1 MNAPYPGAARR
12 PDPRREPRPDARA
25 EDEPAHADVLAQVMR
40 ILGILRR
47 RWLVVAVT
55 TVLAVASAS
64 LAITLLQP
72 RWKASASVLLHMS
85 GPQVLD
91 KVKGVSEDSEARL
104 VGYREYYETQRQI
117 MRSRAVAEKALAELG
132 LANDPVFLGID
143 DIQSEPERM
152 ARAAQIDPVERLRSL
167 VFVAEVRNSRVVE
180 ISAEYPD
187 AEIASDISNSVAD
200 AYIDYVRNSRTRL
213 GSNAQLDIAK
223 EKTKAEDRVEVA
235 ERALEGFKAKHLI
248 TSIDQL
254 ERQGTQNILT
264 VSGSV
269 KESETDRIRLH
280 NRLLQAQRLAKE
292 GNLAGANLLSQNER
306 HLFETMRSE
315 RLEAER
321 AFEETDVKYGPK
333 HEEHR
338 KAKRRLDLISKK
350 IDREGTNLI
359 GALEARYK
367 AARADESD
375 LNRSLG
381 REERDALRFT
391 ELEREYRELEREV
404 TAATEDYLFVAR
416 RDTEIAITNRVEAEG
431 IEILDRATVPSVPIF
446 PQKLLLLSLGLVAGL
461 GVGSLLAVSIDF
473 RDQRIRG
480 LIDLE
485 RALAGFG
492 LPVLGQLPQ
501 LPADVRLG
509 VGNVRAQRRQRDLYA
524 HLFPQSLMAE
534 RCRGVRTSL
543 AFAAGGE
550 RLRTLMITSPSS
562 SEGKSSTAMNLA
574 LSFCQ
579 ANKKVILVDADMRRP
594 RIHQIFP
601 EALDLGEHGLASLLT
616 GKCTHDEA
624 ILQAPED
631 APQNLSVLPCGA
643 IPDNPAELLDTAGF
657 RRLLGELQERAD
669 LVIVDCPPVLPVT
682 DPLILARHVDGVVLV
697 GRCDSTTRAE
707 MQRAISQLAR
717 GDTNVVGVVLNEVD
731 SRQERYGYSTE
742 YYTYRAPETR
752 TEPV

>member
-1 MNAPYPGAARR
+1 MSASPKTPHRR
-12 PDPRREPRPDARA
+12 ADAQRDSRSEFRA

-40 ILGILRR
+40 ILGILQR

-55 TVLAVASAS
+55 TVLCVAAAA
-64 LAITLLQP
+64 LTITMLPP
-72 RWKASASVLLHMS
+72 RWKASATVLLHMS

-91 KVKGVSEDSEARL
+91 KVKGVSEDSAARL

-117 MRSRAVAEKALAELG
+117 MRSRAVAQKALADLG
-132 LANDPVFLGID
+132 LATDPAFLGIE

-152 ARAAQIDPVERLRSL
+152 ARAAAIDPIEQLRSL
-167 VFVAEVRNSRVVE
+167 VFVAEIRNSRVVE

-187 AEIASDISNSVAD
+187 AQTAADIANAVAD
-200 AYIDYVRNSRTRL
+200 AYMMHVRTSRTRL
-213 GSNAQLDIAK
+213 GSDAQDDIAL
-223 EKTKAEDRVEVA
+223 EKISALARVQEAEKS
-235 ERALEGFKAKHLI
+235 LEDFKTSHRI

-254 ERQGTQNILT
+254 QRHATQDILT
-264 VSGSV
+264 LSSAS
-269 KESETDRIRLH
+269 KKSEAERIRLK
-280 NRLLQAQRLAKE
+280 NMLTQATRLHKA
-292 GNLAGANLLSQNER
+292 GNHAASNLLSESDR
-306 HLFETMRSE
+306 RLFESMRQE

-321 AFEETDVKYGPK
+321 AYEETDVKYGPK

-338 KAKRRLDLISKK
+338 KATRRLALIDNKLKRESGDLIES
-350 IDREGTNLI
+350 
-359 GALEARYK
+359 LEARLIV
-367 AARADESD
+367 AQSNERD

-381 REERDALRFT
+381 REEREALRVT
-391 ELEREYRELEREV
+391 ELERGYRELEREA
-404 TAATEDYLFVAR
+404 TAAAEDYLLIAR
-416 RDTEIAITNRVEAEG
+416 RDTEIAITNRVEAQG
-431 IEILDRATVPSVPIF
+431 IEILDRAPVPGAPVF

-461 GVGSLLAVSIDF
+461 GLGSLLAVSIDF

-485 RALAGFG
+485 RALARFG

-509 VGNVRAQRRQRDLYA
+509 VGNTRAQRRQRDLYA

-550 RLRTLMITSPSS
+550 KLNTIMITSPSS

-601 EALDLGEHGLASLLT
+601 EALDLGDNGLASLLRNR
-616 GKCTHDEA
+616 CTLEEA
-624 ILQAPED
+624 LLQAPDD
-631 APQNLSVLPCGA
+631 APSNLSVLPCGA
-643 IPDNPAELLDTAGF
+643 IPDNPAELIDTPDF
-657 RRLLGELQERAD
+657 RRLLTELQNHAD
-669 LVIVDCPPVLPVT
+669 LIIIDCPPVLPVT
-682 DPLILARHVDGVVLV
+682 DPLLLARHVDGVVLV
-697 GRCDSTTRAE
+697 GRCDSTTRSE
-707 MQRAISQLAR
+707 LQRAIALLAR
-717 GDTNVVGVVLNEVD
+717 GDTNLVGVVLNEVD
-731 SRQERYGYSTE
+731 ARQERYGYSTE
-742 YYTYRAPETR
+742 YYTYRAPETQ
-752 TEPV
+752 TESV

>member
-1 MNAPYPGAARR
+1 MSLSPKE
-12 PDPRREPRPDARA
+12 PRREPEARA
-25 EDEPAHADVLAQVMR
+25 EEEPAHADVLAQVMR
-40 ILGILRR
+40 ILAILRR
-47 RWLVVAVT
+47 RWLVVGVT
-55 TVLAVASAS
+55 TVLCVAGAA

-72 RWKASASVLLHMS
+72 RWSASATVLLHTS

-91 KVKGVSEDSEARL
+91 KVKGVTEDSEARL

-117 MRSRAVAEKALAELG
+117 MRSRAVAERALAELG
-132 LANDPVFLGID
+132 LANDPTFLGID
-143 DIQSEPERM
+143 HIQSEPERM
-152 ARAAQIDPVERLRSL
+152 ARAAEIDPIERLRTL
-167 VFVAEVRNSRVVE
+167 VFVAEVRNSRVVR

-187 AEIASDISNSVAD
+187 RQIASDIANAVAD
-200 AYIDYVRNSRTRL
+200 AYVQHVRDSRTRQ
-213 GSNAQLDIAK
+213 GSEAKDDIAD
-223 EKTKAEDRVEVA
+223 EKLKAMAAVEAA
-235 ERALEGFKAKHLI
+235 EAALETFKATHNV

-254 ERQGTQNILT
+254 ERRATADILT
-264 VSGSV
+264 LSGRA
-269 KESETDRIRLH
+269 KESEAERLH
-280 NRLLQAQRLAKE
+280 LKNVVAEAKRLHGR
-292 GNLAGANLLSQNER
+292 GNLSAANLLSEGDR
-306 HLFETMRSE
+306 RLLETMRQE

-338 KAKRRLDLISKK
+338 KAKRRLDLINRK
-350 IDREGTNLI
+350 IDRESS
-359 GALEARYK
+359 ALLESLDAGLAVARTTE
-367 AARADESD
+367 RD

-381 REERDALRFT
+381 REEEQALHVT
-391 ELEREYRELEREV
+391 ELEREYRSLEREA
-404 TAATEDYLFVAR
+404 TAASEDYLLVAR
-416 RDTEIAITNRVEAEG
+416 RDTEIAITNRVEAES
-431 IEILDRATVPSVPIF
+431 IEILDRAPIPGAPIF
-446 PQKLLLLSLGLVAGL
+446 PQKLLMLSLGLVAGL
-461 GVGSLLAVSIDF
+461 GLGSLLAVSIDF

-543 AFAAGGE
+543 AFAAGSE
-550 RLRTLMITSPSS
+550 RLRTLMVTSPTS

-579 ANKKVILVDADMRRP
+579 ANKSVILVDADMRRP

-601 EALDLGEHGLASLLT
+601 DALNLGDNGLAALLQKKCTLDEALFQG
-616 GKCTHDEA
+616 
-624 ILQAPED
+624 PED
-631 APQNLSVLPCGA
+631 APASLSILPCGA
-643 IPDNPAELLDTAGF
+643 IPDNPAELVDTPQF
-657 RRLLGELQERAD
+657 RRLLGELSERAD
-669 LVIVDCPPVLPVT
+669 LVVVDCPPVLPVT

-697 GRCDSTTRAE
+697 GRCDSTTRSE
-707 MQRAISQLAR
+707 LQRAISMLAR

-731 SRQERYGYSTE
+731 ARQERYGYSTE
-742 YYTYRAPETR
+742 YYTYRAPETNTPETR

>member
-1 MNAPYPGAARR
+1 MSVATPGPRR
-12 PDPRREPRPDARA
+12 GEPRREPRPEARA

-55 TVLAVASAS
+55 TVMSVAAAA

-72 RWKASASVLLHMS
+72 RWKASATVLLHMS

-91 KVKGVSEDSEARL
+91 KVKGVSEDAEGRL
-104 VGYREYYETQRQI
+104 LGYREYYETQRQI
-117 MRSRAVAEKALAELG
+117 MRSRVVAERALAELG

-152 ARAAQIDPVERLRSL
+152 ARAAEIDPVERLRSL

-187 AEIASDISNSVAD
+187 ADIAADIANAVAH
-200 AYIDYVRNSRTRL
+200 AYITHVHNSRTRL
-213 GSNAQLDIAK
+213 GSDAKDDIAE
-223 EKTKAEDRVEVA
+223 EKTKAQERVQEA
-235 ERALEGFKAKHLI
+235 ERKFEEFKTTNNI

-254 ERQGTQNILT
+254 ERHATQDILT
-264 VSGSV
+264 LSGSA
-269 KESETDRIRLH
+269 KESEAERIRLA
-280 NRLLQAQRLAKE
+280 NRLEQAKKLHAQ
-292 GNLAGANLLSQNER
+292 GNLAGANLLSDSDR
-306 HLFETMRSE
+306 KLFETMRAE
-315 RLEAER
+315 QLEAEK
-321 AFEETDVKYGPK
+321 AFEEVDVKYGPK

-338 KAKRRLDLISKK
+338 KAKRRLDLINAR
-350 IDREGTNLI
+350 IDREGDDLVDS
-359 GALEARYK
+359 LEASLAIVQKTER
-367 AARADESD
+367 D

-381 REERDALRFT
+381 REEKDALKVT
-391 ELEREYRELEREV
+391 ALEREYRELEREA
-404 TAATEDYLFVAR
+404 TAAAEDYLLVAR

-431 IEILDRATVPSVPIF
+431 IEILDEATIPAAPVF

-461 GVGSLLAVSIDF
+461 GLGSLLAVSIDF

-509 VGNVRAQRRQRDLYA
+509 VGNVRAQRRQRDMYA
-524 HLFPQSLMAE
+524 YLFPQSLMAE

-543 AFAAGGE
+543 AFASGHE
-550 RLRTLMITSPSS
+550 KVQTIMITSPSS

-579 ANKKVILVDADMRRP
+579 ANKKVILIDADMRRP

-601 EALDLGEHGLASLLT
+601 EALDLGDNGLAAVLQD
-616 GKCTHDEA
+616 KCEFP
-624 ILQAPED
+624 QGMVVGPED
-631 APQNLSVLPCGA
+631 APTNLSVMPCGA
-643 IPDNPAELLDTAGF
+643 IPDNPAELLDTAAF
-657 RRLLGELQERAD
+657 RRLLSDLQEQAD
-669 LVIVDCPPVLPVT
+669 LIIVDCPPVLPVT

-697 GRCDSTTRAE
+697 TRCDSTTRSE
-707 MQRAISQLAR
+707 LQRAIAQLAR
-717 GDTNVVGVVLNEVD
+717 GDTNVIGVVLNEVD
-731 SRQERYGYSTE
+731 ARQERYGYSTE

-752 TEPV
+752 TETA

>member
-1 MNAPYPGAARR
+1 MSVSPNPPPARGEPRRDQGPAGR
-12 PDPRREPRPDARA
+12 PDEEA
-25 EDEPAHADVLAQVMR
+25 AHADVLAQVMR

-55 TVLAVASAS
+55 TVMCVAAAA

-72 RWKASASVLLHMS
+72 RWKASATVLLHMS

-91 KVKGVSEDSEARL
+91 KVKGVSEDAEARL

-117 MRSRAVAEKALAELG
+117 MRSRAVAERALSELG
-132 LANDPVFLGID
+132 LSNDPVFLGIA

-152 ARAAQIDPVERLRSL
+152 AKAAEIDPVERLRSL
-167 VFVAEVRNSRVVE
+167 VFVQEIRNSRVVQ

-187 AEIASDISNSVAD
+187 PEIAA
-200 AYIDYVRNSRTRL
+200 
-213 GSNAQLDIAK
+213 DIANAVAK
-223 EKTKAEDRVEVA
+223 AYLEHVRSSRSDLGKEAQDDIANEKTKAATALSDAEAAFED
-235 ERALEGFKAKHLI
+235 FKKDRGI
-248 TSIDQL
+248 TTIDQL
-254 ERQGTQNILT
+254 EEQATQDILT
-264 VSGSV
+264 LSARS
-269 KESETDRIRLH
+269 KEAEAERIKLENQLEQARGLH
-280 NRLLQAQRLAKE
+280 AR
-292 GNLAGANLLSQNER
+292 GNLAAANLLPQSDR
-306 HLFETMRSE
+306 SVFVTMRQE

-321 AFEETDVKYGPK
+321 AFEEIDVQYGPK

-338 KAKRRLDLISKK
+338 KAKRRLDLVSKK
-350 IDREGTNLI
+350 IEREGADLIESLESSLIAATNT
-359 GALEARYK
+359 EK
-367 AARADESD
+367 D
-375 LNRSLG
+375 LRRSLR
-381 REERDALRFT
+381 REENAALKVT
-391 ELEREYRELEREV
+391 ELDREYRELSREAE
-404 TAATEDYLFVAR
+404 AAADNYLVVAR
-416 RDTEIAITNRVEAEG
+416 RDTEIAITNRVDTEG
-431 IEILDRATVPSVPIF
+431 IEILDPATVPTVPVF
-446 PQKLLLLSLGLVAGL
+446 PRKLLLLALGLVAGL
-461 GVGSLLAVSIDF
+461 GIGSLLAVSIDF

-509 VGNVRAQRRQRDLYA
+509 VGNTRAQRRQRDLYS
-524 HLFPQSLMAE
+524 HLYPQSLMAE

-550 RLRTLMITSPSS
+550 ALHSIMITSPSS

-579 ANKKVILVDADMRRP
+579 ANKRVVLIDADMRRP

-601 EALDLGEHGLASLLT
+601 EALDNEGLGLA
-616 GKCTHDEA
+616 A
-624 ILQAPED
+624 ILQERVGFSDALLRNLED
-631 APQNLSVLPCGA
+631 TPTNLSILPCGEV
-643 IPDNPAELLDTAGF
+643 PENPAELLDTPNF
-657 RRLLGELQERAD
+657 RRLLADLQEEVD

-697 GRCDSTTRAE
+697 SRCDSTTRSE
-707 MQRAISQLAR
+707 LTRAIGQLAR
-717 GDTNVVGVVLNEVD
+717 GDTNVIGVVLNEVD

-752 TEPV
+752 TEAV